1 MSLQTVARGGI
12 LRMHR
17 GVIPRPTGVT
27 SMQNQ
32 LRRLC
37 LSTSST
43 QARPKLQAVLPMRS
57 LLQSKSF
64 ATAPNGEKTTKK
76 PNAKKPKAKKA
87 KKPLTEEQLAR
98 KKLKEDRAQIK
109 QLKLTALQP
118 PKKLPYSFY
127 TLALQAKLPE
137 LKGQYPTMGEAFKQA
152 PALIKTI
159 EGYEKQVCLLELPIS

>member
-1 MSLQTVARGGI
+1 
-12 LRMHR
+12 MHS
-17 GVIPRPTGVT
+17 GVVLRPTGVT

-43 QARPKLQAVLPMRS
+43 EARPKLQVALPIRS
-57 LLQSKSF
+57 LVSSKSF
-64 ATAPNGEKTTKK
+64 ATAPSDVKTTKK
-76 PNAKKPKAKKA
+76 PKVKKA

-159 EGYEKQVCLLELPIS
+159 EGYEKQVCLLGLPVP